1 MGLASEWHGAGLAVA
16 RGRHH
21 RDMRA
26 HHGRG
31 LGSPWHGLGLQ
42 ACHGMELAPPGHGL
56 TWLKG
61 TKTFTTNAF
70 HDQKA
75 RRIEDAHC
83 TKFIAAHECVVGPH
97 HTGLH

>member
-42 ACHGMELAPPGHGL
+42 AWHGMELAPPGHGL
-56 TWLKG
+56 AWLKCA
-61 TKTFTTNAF
+61 KTTTDAF
-70 HDQKA
+70 QD
-75 RRIEDAHC
+75 
-83 TKFIAAHECVVGPH
+83 
-97 HTGLH
+97 